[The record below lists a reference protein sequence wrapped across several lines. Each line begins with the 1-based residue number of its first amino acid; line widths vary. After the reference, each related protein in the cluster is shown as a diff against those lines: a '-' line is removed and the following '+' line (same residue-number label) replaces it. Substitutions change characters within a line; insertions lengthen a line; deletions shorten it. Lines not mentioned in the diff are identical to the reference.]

1 MNKILFFLLIPL
13 FSFGQN
19 VQAKLKF
26 FSNSTGTEITSEVAI
41 EEGDTL
47 RTEVHLVAVGS
58 GDYTALSDARYLVL
72 DIEYPTKILS
82 PLTNAYAFPGIDAIT
97 NNAITELYEFD
108 GKRLPSKNADLLGQF
123 NSWQSGAIE
132 YIDSD
137 SYSVRRIAFQLAD
150 ASIQDLLDA
159 NSLETVTPIFDFLS
173 LVKPDASLEQVQV
186 TYINGGNIELSNGD
200 QITSFFASNGNAF
213 GHKVEPATEYN
224 VKLHFVLPESLDPTN
239 FQVNVQKSYTGT
251 DTVDQS
257 NYQSELLTLDA
268 AGDAMLLDVDLDT
281 EYFVYDLEPINSSY
295 IPDVHTITDAY
306 RSFKY
311 LNDVG
316 INGGDTVYNNF
327 GLFSADADLSGNF
340 NSGDVYGLLG
350 YVLGIDVGT
359 GNAGPEGG
367 YCLPEQV
374 EGEWI
379 HGCTAAV
386 RYEFYTIEQ
395 LGAMV
400 DLNRTDTEPSE
411 GGGWDGSFIPTEDGL
426 NFDFAF
432 WHHVDLDQSHSTSFP
447 ANITAKAAKVGLN
460 LSNKAVGTTKLDMVS
475 KIEDGKVLVELNH
488 NGTDMVGL
496 QARIKYDTSKLQL
509 QNIIFNTGNKV
520 TNFSKHENGNLL
532 FGGLSTDGSES
543 IERGK
548 AFVIEFTPIGTVN
561 NVTGLFYFDNTDAV
575 KENGDKLTLTI
586 Q

>member
-1 MNKILFFLLIPL
+1 MKKLLLLLLLPL

-26 FSNSTGTEITSEVAI
+26 FSNSIGTEITSEVAI

-58 GDYTALSDARYLVL
+58 GDYASLSDARYLVL

-82 PLTNAYAFPGIDAIT
+82 PLENAYAFPGVDAIT
-97 NNAITELYEFD
+97 SNAIKEIYDFD

-150 ASIQDLLDA
+150 ASIQDLIDSA
-159 NSLETVTPIFDFLS
+159 AFETTTPIFDFLS
-173 LVKPDASLEQVQV
+173 VVKPDASLEQVQA
-186 TYINGGNIELSNGD
+186 TYINGGSIELSNGD

-224 VKLHFVLPESLDPTN
+224 VKLHFVLPDALDPTN
-239 FQVNVQKSYTGT
+239 FQVSVQKSYTGT
-251 DTVDQS
+251 DTINQS
-257 NYQSELLTLDA
+257 NFEAELLTLDA

-327 GLFSADADLSGNF
+327 GLFSADADLNGNF

-374 EGEWI
+374 EGEWM

-432 WHHVDLDQSHSTSFP
+432 WHHVDLDQSHSTAF
-447 ANITAKAAKVGLN
+447 
-460 LSNKAVGTTKLDMVS
+460 KAVGVTKLDMVS
-475 KIEDGKVLVELNH
+475 KIEDGKILVELTH

-509 QNIIFNTGNKV
+509 ENIKFNTGNTV
-520 TNFSKHENGNLL
+520 TNFSKHESGNLL

-548 AFVIEFTPIGTVN
+548 AFIIEFTPIGTVN